1 MNKRQDPS
9 FSHKHGGGSMP
20 PICDSPPATSLR
32 ALDSRGRASPSVRPL
47 PGKPRAFAWVPTP
60 RRPRQRAC
68 ICPDTLTATDRMTTV
83 STLQR
88 GTCSPRRPSGEER
101 GHSCPEHTQ
110 GLAGTAGASSVWG
123 HAQERPCRGPGTPP
137 GHSQTAPLTA
147 LCVLIHA
154 RNGAP
159 TAGACPTAG
168 AFPRVPSSWDA
179 EGGGCLLGCVGGR

>member
-1 MNKRQDPS
+1 MAAQCLL
-9 FSHKHGGGSMP
+9 FP
-20 PICDSPPATSLR
+20 PICDSQPGYISKSP
-32 ALDSRGRASPSVRPL
+32 DSRGRASPSVRPL
-47 PGKPRAFAWVPTP
+47 PGKPHAFARVPTP
-60 RRPRQRAC
+60 LRPRQRAC

-88 GTCSPRRPSGEER
+88 GTRSPRRPSGEER

-123 HAQERPCRGPGTPP
+123 HAQERPCRGPSWSVHAGTLP

-147 LCVLIHA
+147 LCVLIHT

-159 TAGACPTAG
+159 TAGACPTAS